1 MTRRLE
7 IEWPDPTPFGFR
19 GGRSIR
25 ILAASDETDPA
36 LDQLPNREALGSID
50 LIVGCGDLS
59 PDRLCFLADAFRA
72 PLVFVRGNHD
82 RGGPWPRPHNLPEP
96 LAGSDLTSLPGIPL
110 LGLPWPTGDR
120 ETNRRDETAAWLQVV
135 RLAAPRLLASTVPRL
150 ARAGTPLLVLSHVPP
165 LDAGDTPTD
174 LYHRGFAAYRLLLD
188 RLAPPLWLH
197 GHTTMAAR
205 STWQERHGRTL
216 LANATGSILVE
227 LSPPVSPATA
237 PSSKRAA

>member
-1 MTRRLE
+1 MTRRIE
-7 IEWPDPTPFGFR
+7 VEWPDPTPFRDR
-19 GGRSIR
+19 GNRPIR

-36 LDQLPNREALGSID
+36 LDHLANREALGSID
-50 LIVGCGDLS
+50 LVVGCGDLS

-82 RGGPWPRPHNLPEP
+82 RGGPWPAPGNLPAP
-96 LAGSDLTSLPGIPL
+96 LSGSDPTSLPGIQL
-110 LGLPWPTGDR
+110 LGLPWPTADR
-120 ETNRRDETAAWLQVV
+120 ETNHRDETAAWLQVCRV
-135 RLAAPRLLASTVPRL
+135 AGPRIVSSMSSRLIGP
-150 ARAGTPLLVLSHVPP
+150 GKPLLVLSHVPP
-165 LDAGDTPTD
+165 RDAGDTPTD

-216 LANATGSILVE
+216 LANVTGSILVE
-227 LSPPVSPATA
+227 LRPPASPAIA
-237 PSSKRAA
+237 PSSTRAA